1 MIVATAGHIDHGKT
15 SLVRAL
21 TGVDTDRLPEEK
33 NRGISI
39 DLGFAYLP
47 IDGGGLIGFV
57 DVPGHERF
65 VRNMIAGV
73 SGIDFALVV
82 VAADDGV
89 MPQTVEH
96 VQILDLLGISS
107 ALIVV
112 TKIDRVD
119 AARVSEVGAQ
129 VQSLLSGTSLAGADW
144 LPVSALNGDGVGALR
159 DALIVAAQ
167 KSASRHREGRNF
179 RLSIDRAFTIK
190 GSGTV
195 VTGTVF
201 DGKTVPGDHF
211 VVTPRGTE
219 VRIRQIQIRGQVAE
233 RVEAGQR
240 CALNLVGASVE
251 EVGRGEWVL
260 AAAIN
265 LPARRLEVRC
275 TLLAGASE
283 PLAHWTS
290 VDVHIATA
298 RVRARVAL
306 DARNP
311 LRPGETRVVQ
321 LVLDR
326 EIVAVHGDRF
336 ILRETSGRHTQGG
349 GIVLDPFAPATRRST
364 PARLAYVEALQ
375 LGTPEAAMDCLLG
388 MPDVAVDMARFDA
401 TFNLTLASSSA
412 ICSGRNA
419 IVLGRDKRYALSASS
434 VASLCGSI
442 LKCLSEFHR
451 TTPAAPAMDIPK
463 LRKAAAPHLPAP
475 AFVALLQRLGSEG
488 KVDVQN
494 STVRLVDRGEA
505 ANSKDDAAWRRM
517 IEVLLGHGFAPP
529 ALPALAEE
537 LGEPEKV
544 IKDLLFRKRTTGE
557 VLRIPGDRLYPRA
570 TMATLAATAA
580 AVAKASPQGTF
591 SAAEYRDATGINR
604 TLAIQV
610 LEFLDSLGITRRS
623 GDVRKVWK
631 DPAPI
636 LGDAKP
642 APKPAILPAE
652 NHAARQ
658 PPAGAKKSAPFTKKN
673 NWR

>member
-39 DLGFAYLP
+39 DIGFAYLP

-129 VQSLLSGTSLAGADW
+129 VQALLSGTSLEGADW
-144 LPVSALNGDGVGALR
+144 LPVSAVSGEGVDALR
-159 DALIVAAQ
+159 QALVVAAK
-167 KSASRHREGRNF
+167 KSAFRHKEGRNF

-201 DGKTVPGDHF
+201 DGAAAPGDHF
-211 VVTPRGTE
+211 VVTPRGTD

-265 LPARRLEVRC
+265 LPVRRLEVRC
-275 TLLAGASE
+275 TLLAGAAE

-336 ILRETSGRHTQGG
+336 ILRETSARHTLGG
-349 GIVLDPFAPATRRST
+349 GIILDPFAPATRRAA
-364 PARLAYVEALQ
+364 PARLEYVEALQ
-375 LGTPEAAMDCLLG
+375 LGTPEAALESLLG
-388 MPDVAVDMARFDA
+388 IPGVAVDMARFDA
-401 TFNLTLASSSA
+401 TFNLTSTNSA
-412 ICSGRNA
+412 ALCSGRNA
-419 IVLGRDKRYALSASS
+419 VVVGRDKRFSLSAAS
-434 VASLCGSI
+434 VAAVCDAMLQR
-442 LKCLSEFHR
+442 LAEFHR
-451 TTPAAPAMDIPK
+451 ATPAAPAMEIPK
-463 LRKAAAPHLPAP
+463 LRRLAAPQLPAP
-475 AFVALLQRLGSEG
+475 AFLALLQRLGSEG
-488 KVDVQN
+488 KVEVQN

-505 ANSKDDAAWRRM
+505 ANSKDDAAWRRL
-517 IEVLLGHGFAPP
+517 IEVLLKHGLAPP

-537 LGEPEKV
+537 LGEPEKA

-570 TMATLAATAA
+570 TMAMLAATAA
-580 AVAKASPQGTF
+580 AVAKANAQGTF
-591 SAAEYRDATGINR
+591 SAAEYRDATGVNR
-604 TLAIQV
+604 TLAIQI
-610 LEFLDSLGITRRS
+610 LEFLDSLGITRRT

-636 LGDAKP
+636 LGEAKP
-642 APKPAILPAE
+642 VPKPAILPAD
-652 NHAARQ
+652 NHAAKQ
-658 PPAGAKKSAPFTKKN
+658 PAVAKKTANFKKKN